1 MCIFRKKG
9 KIQGWE
15 RPEKRTKMKIKKKK
29 KKKDIILG
37 LMYWVLIKVR
47 DTKVVVLNFLNHRLT
62 AFRMIM
68 HPSIAGAASSGCLPD
83 LVQIM

>member
-1 MCIFRKKG
+1 MCIQEG

-15 RPEKRTKMKIKKKK
+15 RPEKRTKMKIRKRKRYHR
-29 KKKDIILG
+29 
-37 LMYWVLIKVR
+37 MYWVPIKAIIIE
-47 DTKVVVLNFLNHRLT
+47 VVVLNFLNHRLT